1 MKKVLLFAII
11 SALIVS
17 VSITSISAQSQY
29 NIPSWVKGIA
39 GFWAEDKITDNEF
52 GEGLSFL
59 IDNEII
65 KVPKIQ
71 ELQNK
76 ITQLEDENT
85 ELRKMKGIPRP
96 EPTPEPEPT
105 PTKTSINVQTDDS
118 NYDEGDTIVVSGSV
132 STIIGNTPIIVH
144 LFSEGNLVDLA
155 QITVAQDGTFT
166 KTFLAEGTSWKE
178 HGDYL
183 VRISYGEGNIAETK
197 FSFTPKTDIPE
208 TTAIFEVDVG
218 SHGTFDVEYSIREG
232 AVKDM
237 TVDYNNFALIVQ
249 IESTDEGTI
258 SLDLF
263 RKFIG
268 AEKQDGKDDTFIVLI
283 DGIEVAYQE
292 SAVHSDF
299 RTVTINFEEGDNEI
313 KIIGSFL
320 IGADPDSTITVKTD
334 KAYPYSDGDL
344 VRITG
349 EFTNIDDPGKVS
361 VKVYNYDGDF
371 IETPRVFAFP
381 DNFSATIFAGGS
393 MYDQYGEY
401 SIKVFYN
408 DELKVETTFW
418 YNPN

>member
-1 MKKVLLFAII
+1 MKPVIIIAI
-11 SALIVS
+11 AFVLIVGVS
-17 VSITSISAQSQY
+17 VTTISAQSQY
-29 NIPSWVKGIA
+29 DIPAWVKGIA
-39 GFWAEDKITDNEF
+39 GFWAEDKITDSEF
-52 GEGLSFL
+52 GEGLAFL

-76 ITQLEDENT
+76 ITQLEDENA

-105 PTKTSINVQTDDS
+105 PTTTSINVQTDDS

-144 LFSEGNLVDLA
+144 LFSEGNLVELA

-166 KTFLAEGTSWKE
+166 KIFLAEGTLWKE

-183 VRISYGEGNIAETK
+183 VRISYGEGNIAETE

-218 SHGTFDVEYSIREG
+218 SHGTFDVEYSIRG
-232 AVKDM
+232 GVVKDM
-237 TVDYNNFALIVQ
+237 MVDYNNFALIVQ
-249 IESTDEGTI
+249 IKSTDEGTI

-299 RTVTINFEEGDNEI
+299 RTITINFEEGDNEI

-320 IGADPDSTITVKTD
+320 IGTDPDSTITVKTD
-334 KAYPYSDGDL
+334 RAYAYRNGDL

-349 EFTNIDDPGKVS
+349 ELTNIADPDKVS
-361 VKVYNYDGDF
+361 IMVYNYNEEF
-371 IETPRVFAFP
+371 IEAPRVFAFP

-393 MYDQYGEY
+393 MYNQFGEY

-408 DELKVETTFW
+408 DKLKVETTFW